1 MDTIKIGDNVH
12 YSFATNMSH
21 KIVTGVVESV
31 RKDEATIIVTNM
43 ELYGHRRPVDIV
55 KLKKTKNP
63 KHSLDHMQ
71 KIALAASD

>member
-1 MDTIKIGDNVH
+1 MDTIEVGDNVH

-21 KIVTGVVESV
+21 KIVTGVVKSV
-31 RKDEATIIVTNM
+31 GKDKATIIVTNM
-43 ELYGHRRPVDIV
+43 ELYGHSRSVDIA

-71 KIALAASD
+71 KIARAASD